1 MLKKRAEVNIHFC
14 VACGVCANQ
23 CPRGAITIYKGCY
36 AVVDPDTC
44 VGCGLCV
51 KACPASAI
59 QPVIL
64 SENEGEVRKK
74 EEDSYAK

>member
-1 MLKKRAEVNIHFC
+1 MVKKRAEVNINIC

-44 VGCGLCV
+44 VGCGLCG
-51 KACPASAI
+51 KSCPANAI
-59 QPVIL
+59 QPIIL
-64 SENEGEVRKK
+64 SENGAKDRKK
-74 EEDSYAK
+74 EDCYAK

>member
-1 MLKKRAEVNIHFC
+1 MVKKRAEVNVNIC

-36 AVVDPDTC
+36 AVVDPNRC
-44 VGCGLCV
+44 VGCGICG
-51 KACPASAI
+51 KACPANAI

-74 EEDSYAK
+74 EVESYGK

>member
-1 MLKKRAEVNIHFC
+1 MVKKRAEVNVNIC

-36 AVVDPDTC
+36 AVVDPNGC
-44 VGCGLCV
+44 VDCGICG
-51 KACPASAI
+51 KACPANAI

-74 EEDSYAK
+74 EVESYGK

>member
-1 MLKKRAEVNIHFC
+1 MLKKRAEVNINIC

-44 VGCGLCV
+44 VGCGLCG
-51 KACPASAI
+51 KACPANAILPIEVSAEKDH
-59 QPVIL
+59 
-64 SENEGEVRKK
+64 SGKK